1 MPTVVNRQKLRSIC
15 DLPPS
20 PCVPA
25 AKLPC
30 ARRLPED
37 RCQTTS
43 RGAYEIPLL
52 SPEVSG
58 ACDWGPHRRC
68 RKLKTAKD
76 PRPSNI
82 RLQCSALRYSR
93 PHSGLSGTP
102 LLMPLYPWRWGRYS
116 EAFKYL
122 MIIFRLVII
131 EPSPA
136 VLHLLATGKALATN
150 RVLLC
155 QTFPIIV
162 SSPTVRCLESCSAP
176 PVRYYPSRAASRRRC
191 DGAREISEP
200 TDRDCCSRARGRLT
214 GYRVSHPGAEPL
226 GAAWCSACLPK
237 SAGRKRHYWNGV
249 GYTRAR

>member
-1 MPTVVNRQKLRSIC
+1 LTGMPTVVNRQKLRSMC

-20 PCVPA
+20 TCVPA

-176 PVRYYPSRAASRRRC
+176 PVRYYPSRAAFSAALRRRKRNFRADRSRLLFPRPRAAHWIPRFASWSRASRR
-191 DGAREISEP
+191 GLVFHLS
-200 TDRDCCSRARGRLT
+200 S
-214 GYRVSHPGAEPL
+214 
-226 GAAWCSACLPK
+226 
-237 SAGRKRHYWNGV
+237 
-249 GYTRAR
+249 